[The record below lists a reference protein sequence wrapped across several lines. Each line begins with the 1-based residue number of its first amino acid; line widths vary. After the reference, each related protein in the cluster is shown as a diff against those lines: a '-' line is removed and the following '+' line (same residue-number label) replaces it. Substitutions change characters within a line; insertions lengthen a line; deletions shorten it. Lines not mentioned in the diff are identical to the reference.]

1 MRLMDT
7 GNNVHQIGAHQRL
20 ATGKADL
27 LNAQFSNRNIGKARD
42 LLGGEQILLRE
53 PLQTIRRH
61 AINATKITFI
71 GQRDTQIRRHATPT
85 VQERTAVR
93 NIREFTLGLYA
104 TLRFWGVT
112 KAAPL
117 PSAEDKVLNIGP
129 AMSSEE
135 AEFAVYAM

>member
-27 LNAQFSNRNIGKARD
+27 LNAQLSNRNIGKARD
-42 LLGGEQILLRE
+42 LLGGEQILLGK

-85 VQERTAVR
+85 VQERTAVC
-93 NIREFTLGLYA
+93 NIRELTLDLYA
-104 TLRFWGVT
+104 TLRFFGRNKSSPVT
-112 KAAPL
+112 L
-117 PSAEDKVLNIGP
+117 RRR
-129 AMSSEE
+129 
-135 AEFAVYAM
+135 